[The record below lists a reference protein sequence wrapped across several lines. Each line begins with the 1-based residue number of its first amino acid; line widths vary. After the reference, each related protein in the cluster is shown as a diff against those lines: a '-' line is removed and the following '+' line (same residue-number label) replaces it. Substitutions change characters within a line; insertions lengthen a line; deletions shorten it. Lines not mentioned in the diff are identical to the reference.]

1 MQKHI
6 RWSLLLMLL
15 VAFTGQVF
23 AQATASASIDGTVLD
38 QSKAVVPDAKVTITN
53 LGTGATRTSTTNSNG
68 FFRFDLL
75 PVGTYDV
82 KVAKAGFAT
91 ASAPKIE
98 LQIGRTATVDL
109 GLKPGSTSETVEVT
123 GAVPLVDELKTDVS
137 ANITPTEVQEM
148 PMIGRDVANLAY
160 LAPGVKAADSY
171 DPTKNRMA
179 ILSVNGQGGRNVNVT
194 VNGVDNKDNT
204 VGGPVMQLPL
214 EAVQEFAISTQR
226 FSAAN
231 GRSEGAA
238 INMITKQGTNQYHG
252 SIFGFFRDQAL
263 QADRKFPDGS
273 TSHPPYSRQQF
284 GGSIGGPIVKDR
296 LFTFF
301 AYERQ
306 RENQSIAEDPIAF
319 QELTIA
325 KNAGLAA
332 DPAATVPTPF
342 YENRYNGRLD
352 LTLNDRNTLYGSF
365 NFQANNSLNDQ
376 SPGTFDL
383 TAGNFTL
390 NHMALANLTW
400 NSVLSNT
407 TVNQFTF
414 GYQYWNNLIATN
426 VVAPDVTFPYG
437 ANLTSFGT
445 NTNVP
450 QQSYQKKWQFKD
462 DLTKTVGRHT
472 FKTGVDYMYGPSLGG
487 FFEFNT
493 PIEYDF
499 GALPSCIMSQVTVL
513 DPITNAPV
521 CGPGAYPQ
529 QFATP
534 GALVGISASIGDP
547 RTDVPGGTKQ
557 FGVYFQDDWKVSHRL
572 TLDLG
577 LRWDKDF
584 NMIGGAAVQN
594 SRTFQELQAAAA
606 FNPYLADYV
615 KTQPHDDNKNFSPRI
630 GFAYDL
636 TGAGRYVVRGG
647 YGLYYGDVFQNIPI
661 FMEQQHNATIFQT
674 VLSLSSPGDPVPGT
688 GQTLGTYRFG
698 VDPTPTFAASP
709 ELVDGSVGRV
719 INPDYRN
726 PLAEEFNIGSSMQV
740 SRNSVFEV
748 EYTHVLSLH
757 ENKTINIDQKVC
769 SDDGAGG
776 VSCVRPFTPAFT
788 SAGVPVLNSVREEA
802 SIGRSIYDG
811 INFSYRQQMVH
822 HFSMQAN
829 YTLSWARGWGSGG
842 GSFRN
847 YPALSTEPFAPY
859 EFGYT
864 PNDERHHITISGIV
878 ALPFGIQ
885 FAPILQFG
893 TARPYNVD
901 NGSTNTLNTGGG
913 TLAGAVVVPISDP
926 TNYTAFANNDAGAQV
941 CFYVSKQCTIAK
953 YDSMRGDPFFELDTR
968 LTKSFKFGER
978 RELQIIAQAFNL
990 TNRANYGNNF
1000 DATITSPTFGKA
1012 SNFINPSSTTI
1023 PRSVTGEFGV
1033 RFTF

>member
-1 MQKHI
+1 MHTHT
-6 RWSLLLMLL
+6 RLCLLLIVLAAL
-15 VAFTGQVF
+15 TGKVF
-23 AQATASASIDGTVLD
+23 AQATASASAVGTVVD
-38 QSKAVVPDAKVTITN
+38 QSKAVVPDANVTITN
-53 LGTGATRTSTTNSNG
+53 VATGATRTTTTSSNG
-68 FFRFDLL
+68 LFRFDLL
-75 PVGTYDV
+75 PVGLYDL
-82 KVAKAGFAT
+82 KVSKRGFAT
-91 ASAPKIE
+91 GTVTKVE
-98 LQIGRTATVDL
+98 LQIGRTSTIDL
-109 GLKPGSTSETVEVT
+109 ALKPGSATETIEVTSE
-123 GAVPLVDELKTDVS
+123 VPLVDELKTDVS
-137 ANITPTEVQEM
+137 QNITPTQVEEL

-214 EAVQEFAISTQR
+214 EGVQEFSISTQR

-238 INMITKQGTNQYHG
+238 INMITKSGTNRYHG
-252 SIFGFFRDQAL
+252 SAFGFFRDQAL
-263 QADRKFPDGS
+263 QADRTFPDGS

-284 GGSIGGPIVKDR
+284 GGSIGGPIIKDK
-296 LFTFF
+296 FFVFF

-306 RENQSIAEDPIAF
+306 REIQSLAEDPIAF
-319 QELTIA
+319 YELSLA
-325 KNAGLAA
+325 KSAGLAA
-332 DPAATVPTPF
+332 DPAPTIPTPF

-352 LTLNDRNTLYGSF
+352 LTLNEKNSIYGSVS
-365 NFQANNSLNDQ
+365 FQANNSLNDQ

-414 GYQYWNNLIATN
+414 GYQYWNNLIATD

-437 ANLTSFGT
+437 ANLTAFGT

-462 DLTKTVGRHT
+462 DLTKTMGKHT
-472 FKTGVDYMYGPSLGG
+472 FKTGFDYMYEPSLGG

-499 GALPSCIMSQVTVL
+499 GAVPSCILGV
-513 DPITNAPV
+513 APNV
-521 CGPGAYPQ
+521 GVAGCGPAAYPQ
-529 QFATP
+529 GFATP

-572 TLDLG
+572 TLNLG

-584 NMIGGAAVQN
+584 NMICGAAVKD
-594 SRTFQELQAAAA
+594 SRTFQELQAAAP
-606 FNPYLADYV
+606 FNPYIADYV
-615 KTQPHDDNKNFSPRI
+615 KTQPQDDNTNFSPRV

-636 TGAGRYVVRGG
+636 TGSGKFLLRGG
-647 YGLYYGDVFQNIPI
+647 YGLYYGNVFQNIPI

-674 VLSLSSPGDPVPGT
+674 VLSLSDPNDPVPGT
-688 GQTLGTYRFG
+688 AQTLGSYRFG
-698 VDPTPTFAASP
+698 VDPTPTFAASS
-709 ELVDGSVGRV
+709 ELVTGSVGRV

-726 PLAEEFNIGSSMQV
+726 PVSEEFNIGTSMQINR
-740 SRNSVFEV
+740 SSVFEI
-748 EYTHVLSLH
+748 EYTHVLGLH

-822 HFSMQAN
+822 HFSVLAN
-829 YTLSWARGWGSGG
+829 YTLAWARGWGSGG

-847 YPALSTEPFAPY
+847 YPALSTAPFAPY

-864 PNDERHHITISGIV
+864 PNDERSHITLSAIV
-878 ALPFGIQ
+878 ALPWGMQ

-901 NGSTNTLNTGGG
+901 NGITNTLNTGGG
-913 TLAGAVVVPISDP
+913 TRPGAVVVPISDP
-926 TNYTAFANNDAGAQV
+926 TNYTAFANNDAGAQS
-941 CFYVSKQCTIAK
+941 CFYVTKQCTIAK
-953 YDSMRGDPFFELDTR
+953 FDSLRGDPFFELDTR
-968 LTKSFKFGER
+968 LTKSFKFGEQ

-990 TNRANYGNNF
+990 TNRANYGNDF
-1000 DATITSPTFGKA
+1000 DSTITSPTFGRPA
-1012 SNFINPSSTTI
+1012 NFIAPSSTTI
-1023 PRSVTGEFGV
+1023 PRSLTGEFGV